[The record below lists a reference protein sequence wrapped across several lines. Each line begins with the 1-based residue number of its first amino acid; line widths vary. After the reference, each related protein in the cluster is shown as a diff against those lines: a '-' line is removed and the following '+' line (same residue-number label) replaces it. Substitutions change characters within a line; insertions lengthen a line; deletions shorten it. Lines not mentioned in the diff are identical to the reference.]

1 VGGGTS
7 RGDNRQACKES
18 VQANLDAAIAVCRA
32 NKQAAIAACNGDDAC
47 IDQAQAVAF
56 QCRDDAREAAK
67 PGFAACRQAF
77 KTSVQG
83 SPPASPSGAFLN

>member
-18 VQANLDAAIAVCRA
+18 VQANL
-32 NKQAAIAACNGDDAC
+32 
-47 IDQAQAVAF
+47 
-56 QCRDDAREAAK
+56 AREAAK

-77 KTSVQG
+77 KTSMQG
-83 SPPASPSGAFLN
+83 CPPASPSGAFLN